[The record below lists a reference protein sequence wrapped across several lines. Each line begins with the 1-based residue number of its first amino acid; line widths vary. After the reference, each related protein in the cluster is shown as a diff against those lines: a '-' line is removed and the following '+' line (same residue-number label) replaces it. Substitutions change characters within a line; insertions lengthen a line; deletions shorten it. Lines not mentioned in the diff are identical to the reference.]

1 MIPTLPTHMTL
12 TLQSVL
18 VVTRAG
24 TGEVDS
30 SWSRSPPCSSGG
42 RLLSSPRHPALGG
55 SNPEVW
61 RVQDTSTTALSKR
74 LLERD
79 GVHYY
84 PGPEAPAQSSSVTF
98 SDNGDTITSHHIDHH
113 IDTIVGKG
121 TEEDISGH
129 LPLDLVEQPTSFDR
143 VALSKFRASSAC
155 LLRWRRWRRPHQWG
169 RTRGKPLPRTRLWR
183 RRQRVVESWR
193 WPARCDI
200 AGDKLRLRRCR
211 FLL

>member
-1 MIPTLPTHMTL
+1 MDSGSGLPPAAVH
-12 TLQSVL
+12 
-18 VVTRAG
+18 
-24 TGEVDS
+24 
-30 SWSRSPPCSSGG
+30 CSGA

-55 SNPEVW
+55 SNPEVR

-98 SDNGDTITSHHIDHH
+98 SDNGDTITSQYHIDHH

-129 LPLDLVEQPTSFDR
+129 LPLDLVEQPTSIVR
-143 VALSKFRASSAC
+143 VALFNSSSAVAEVEASSSMGPGQRRAATTDKALEAAPAGGGVMAMAC
-155 LLRWRRWRRPHQWG
+155 EVR
-169 RTRGKPLPRTRLWR
+169 
-183 RRQRVVESWR
+183 
-193 WPARCDI
+193 A
-200 AGDKLRLRRCR
+200 
-211 FLL
+211 

>member
-1 MIPTLPTHMTL
+1 M
-12 TLQSVL
+12 
-18 VVTRAG
+18 R
-24 TGEVDS
+24 
-30 SWSRSPPCSSGG
+30 
-42 RLLSSPRHPALGG
+42 
-55 SNPEVW
+55 

-129 LPLDLVEQPTSFDR
+129 LPLDLVEQPTSIVR
-143 VALSKFRASSAC
+143 VALF
-155 LLRWRRWRRPHQWG
+155 
-169 RTRGKPLPRTRLWR
+169 
-183 RRQRVVESWR
+183 
-193 WPARCDI
+193 
-200 AGDKLRLRRCR
+200 KLRVPITVAAVEASAI
-211 FLL
+211 LLEIN